1 MSLKGHIFMGVFD
14 GHGGSISACFTE
26 ANIISTIESTQEWI
40 NYINAGAAD
49 PNLLGLALQQA
60 FLALDRKLLIHLRSL
75 QRNDDGPLDISGC
88 TASTCMI
95 TPTHFVCAN
104 AGDSRTV
111 LGANGEVIPL
121 SSDHKPSDDEECR
134 RIINAGGSVQ
144 W

>member
-1 MSLKGHIFMGVFD
+1 MTSRKDHLFLGVFD
-14 GHGGSISACFTE
+14 GHGGKASACFTE
-26 ANIISTIESTQEWI
+26 ANLISTIESTSEWKA
-40 NYINAGAAD
+40 YVEAGCTD
-49 PNLLGLALQQA
+49 PVQLGHALEQA
-60 FLALDRKLLIHLRSL
+60 FLELDRKLRTHLRGL
-75 QRNDDGPLDISGC
+75 GDNTDVSGC

-111 LGANGEVIPL
+111 LGVSGRVVPL